1 MFFRRLPSLMAF
13 QMACMLGAQTAA
25 EASTA
30 PPLISLSFD
39 NAEIEGV
46 ARTLSEISRHN
57 IVVDPR
63 VKGTLSLNTDHPVRP
78 EQAWQ
83 QFLSALRLQGY
94 TVVEA
99 AGLYKI
105 VPEAEGKLQSTTVA
119 AGTNKAQGDRIVTE
133 IFRLNYEN
141 AGSLVPVLRPLI
153 TANNVINVNA
163 GNNSLVITDY
173 ASNLD
178 RLRTIVAAMD
188 TPSATDVEVIP
199 LQYTTATEVAATV
212 RRLSVVS
219 ATPSE
224 SSSSN
229 AGTTGNAGA
238 QGAQGAA
245 VTAATP
251 QAVTTGSGVAS
262 LSIVA
267 DGQTNSLLV
276 RAANRAQLA
285 AVRSL
290 VAQLDR
296 ARDNVNV
303 RVVYLRNT
311 DAVRM
316 AQVLRAAFPSET
328 ASAGT
333 GTASTT
339 AAGISPTS
347 SSGIASVA
355 TSSTGKT
362 SAQTTPSV
370 TAAAQPTTG
379 GGIQADPASNS
390 LVITAPE
397 PRFREMR
404 QIIDQLDAR
413 RAQLYVESLVV
424 EVDASRSVDLGLQ
437 WASLPDIAST
447 TALTLGTVA
456 KALETISGTNI
467 LSTANVVTMD
477 NEEARIV
484 VGQNVPFI
492 TGSYTSSTNSNPFQT
507 VDRKDVGITL
517 RIRPQIGENGNIRM
531 TIYQESSSV
540 ASTSSTL
547 GPTTNQRSIDS
558 SVTVDDGKIIVL
570 GGLIEDKYTDEA
582 NNVPWVSEIPLL
594 GAVFRSISRSRKKT
608 NLLVFLR
615 PVVMRDA
622 AASEALS
629 LDRYDYIGARQRELP
644 AELGRPARAEAAGAL
659 LEQIGRPAVPPVN
672 STARQNP

>member
-1 MFFRRLPSLMAF
+1 MLATQPFTEAAARTHALVSLN
-13 QMACMLGAQTAA
+13 
-25 EASTA
+25 
-30 PPLISLSFD
+30 FD
-39 NAEIEGV
+39 NADIEGV
-46 ARTLSEISRHN
+46 ARTLSEISKHN

-63 VKGTLSLNTDHPVRP
+63 VKGTLSLNTDHPVLP

-83 QFLSALRLQGY
+83 QFLSALRLGGY
-94 TVVEA
+94 IVVEA

-105 VPEAEGKLQSTTVA
+105 LPEAEGKLQATSVVVGA
-119 AGTNKAQGDRIVTE
+119 KKIQGDQIVTE

-173 ASNLD
+173 ASNLE
-178 RLRTIVAAMD
+178 RLRVIVTAMD
-188 TPSATDVEVIP
+188 TPSATDVEVIA
-199 LQYTTATEVAATV
+199 LQYTSATDMAATV
-212 RRLSVVS
+212 RRLSN
-219 ATPSE
+219 A
-224 SSSSN
+224 SN
-229 AGTTGNAGA
+229 ASNVSPDTVAKALSTGPSGA
-238 QGAQGAA
+238 N
-245 VTAATP
+245 VPTAA
-251 QAVTTGSGVAS
+251 QAAENGGSGVSA
-262 LSIVA
+262 LLVVA
-267 DGQTNSLLV
+267 DQQTNSLLV

-285 AVRSL
+285 SVRAL

-296 ARDNVNV
+296 PRENTNV

-316 AQVLRAAFPSET
+316 AQVLRAAFPT
-328 ASAGT
+328 D
-333 GTASTT
+333 T
-339 AAGISPTS
+339 AAAAAAAPTS
-347 SSGIASVA
+347 VSASPVSNMA
-355 TSSTGKT
+355 NVGTSSTSKA
-362 SAQTTPSV
+362 SAQTAQSV

-379 GGIQADPASNS
+379 GGIQADPATNS
-390 LVITAPE
+390 LVINAPE
-397 PRFREMR
+397 PRFREMQ
-404 QIIDQLDAR
+404 QIINQLDGR

-447 TALTLGTVA
+447 TSLTLGSVA

-477 NEEARIV
+477 NEEAKIV

-531 TIYQESSSV
+531 AIYQESSSV

-558 SVTVDDGKIIVL
+558 NVTVDDGKIIVL

-594 GAVFRSISRSRKKT
+594 GAVFKSISRSRKKT

-622 AASEALS
+622 AASQALS
-629 LDRYDYIGARQRELP
+629 LGRYDYIGARRQELP
-644 AELGRPARAEAAGAL
+644 AELGRPARLDSAGAL
-659 LEQIGRPAVPPVN
+659 MEQRTHPTEPTGRHIP
-672 STARQNP
+672 